1 MADARSTVVKLL
13 LKMESGGSYSNIL
26 LDSALDESGLSERD
40 RAFASALF
48 YGVTER
54 RMTLDYIIDRYCNTE
69 LKPEVRTILR
79 CGIYQILYMKSVP
92 DSAAVNESVKLC
104 KKMKQFGAAG
114 LVNGLLRNFLRNDK
128 RVDYSGLSPIE
139 RLVLEFSAPQWI
151 ARKLLE
157 EYGEENA
164 KKALRASIGA
174 PPVYARTNTTKV
186 SDSELVD
193 RLRRE
198 GVSAEINL
206 RLSGCVRIEKTGDI
220 EKLAA
225 FRDGL
230 FHIQDVSSQLCCHT
244 LHPILNETVFDI
256 CAAPGGKSF
265 TLAEIMNNSGR
276 VISMDLYE
284 QRVGLIVKGAERL
297 GLKIIEGRVNN
308 AAHFNEE
315 LPQADRV
322 LCDVPCSG
330 LGVIRRKPE
339 IKYKDENEFDEL
351 PRLQKAILDI
361 SSQYVKVGGTLVY
374 STCTLSRAEND
385 EVAEDF
391 AASHPEF
398 SPIVQPIPYAGAESS
413 YKRTFFPEED
423 GGDGFFTASFRRVK

>member
-13 LKMESGGSYSNIL
+13 LKMESGSAYSNIL

-40 RAFASALF
+40 RAFAAALF

-54 RMTLDYIIDRYCNTE
+54 KMTLDFIIDQYCKSE
-69 LKPEVRTILR
+69 LKPDVRAILR

-104 KKMKQFGAAG
+104 KRMKQFGAAG
-114 LVNGLLRNFLRNDK
+114 LVNGMLRNFIRNDK
-128 RVDYSGLSPIE
+128 RVDYSGLDPVE
-139 RLVLEFSAPQWI
+139 KLAMEFSAPQWI
-151 ARKLLE
+151 ARKFLD
-157 EYGEENA
+157 EYGEDNA
-164 KKALRASIGA
+164 KRALKASIGA
-174 PPVYARTNTTKV
+174 PPVYARVNTTKV

-193 RLRRE
+193 KLRRE
-198 GVSAEINL
+198 GVTAEVNP
-206 RLSGCVRIEKTGDI
+206 RLAGCVRIEKTGDI

-225 FRDGL
+225 FREGL

-244 LHPILNETVFDI
+244 LHPILNETVLDI

-265 TLAEIMNNSGR
+265 TLAELMNNGGR

-284 QRVGLIVKGAERL
+284 QRVGLIAKGAERL
-297 GLKIIEGRVNN
+297 GLKIVEGRVNN
-308 AAHFNEE
+308 AVHFNED

-339 IKYKDENEFDEL
+339 IKYKEESEFTEL
-351 PRLQKAILDI
+351 PRLQKGILDI

-374 STCTLSRAEND
+374 STCTLSKAEND
-385 EVAEDF
+385 EVAEEF
-391 AASHPEF
+391 IETHPLF
-398 SPIVQPIPYAGAESS
+398 SPIVQPIPYADAENS

>member
-13 LKMESGGSYSNIL
+13 LKMESGSAYSNIL

-40 RAFASALF
+40 RAFAAALF

-54 RMTLDYIIDRYCNTE
+54 KMTLDFIIDQYCTMA
-69 LKPEVRTILR
+69 LKPEVRAILR
-79 CGIYQILYMKSVP
+79 LGIYQILYMKSVP

-104 KKMKQFGAAG
+104 KRMKQFGAAG
-114 LVNGLLRNFLRNDK
+114 LVNGMLRNFLRK
-128 RVDYSGLSPIE
+128 EKYVDYSALEPVE
-139 RLVLEFSAPQWI
+139 RLAMEFSAPHWI
-151 ARKLLE
+151 ARKFLE
-157 EYGEENA
+157 EYGEDNA
-164 KKALRASIGA
+164 RKALAASVGA
-174 PPVYARTNTTKV
+174 PPLYARVNTTKV
-186 SDSELVD
+186 TDEELAD
-193 RLRRE
+193 KLRRE
-198 GVSAEINL
+198 GVAAQIYP
-206 RLSGCVRIEKTGDI
+206 RLAGCVRIEKTGDI
-220 EKLAA
+220 ERLEA
-225 FRDGL
+225 FKEGL

-244 LHPILNETVFDI
+244 LRPIVNETVLDI

-265 TLAEIMNNSGR
+265 TLAELMGNNGR

-284 QRVGLIVKGAERL
+284 QRVGLIQKGAERL
-297 GLKIIEGRVNN
+297 GLKIVEGRVNN
-308 AAHFNEE
+308 ASRFNEA

-339 IKYKDENEFDEL
+339 IKYKGESEFEEL

-361 SSQYVKVGGTLVY
+361 SSGYVKVGGTLVY

-385 EVAEDF
+385 EVAEEF
-391 AASHPEF
+391 VASHPDF
-398 SPIVQPIPYAGAESS
+398 SPIVQPIPYTDAENS